1 MANATAEREYIF
13 NLETGKIELHFDKAE
28 YQSLSDEQ
36 KRLIKSNFLFSKYSS
51 AWVSRCKEPNLY
63 HAKQVAAKLG
73 FTQEQRQGERLSFSE
88 QVERQAERA
97 EHRAERF
104 EGYADNAERRAE
116 GLQKEFNSHRG
127 DIAFFT
133 QPIISGHSG
142 SQAFARR
149 REKIYNRYNK
159 GFEEYRKSEYFRDRA
174 ATAQNTADMKKFR
187 NPIYLDN
194 RIKECKKN
202 IRALEKN
209 IVHYEEIL
217 YSLENHTEDRQ
228 SVYAGKYTTEQ
239 VGGWIEDALER
250 IEAEMDKQG
259 YMENCLDE
267 IGGNRFSKENIKPGY
282 IVKMIRWGRCEI
294 LSAGPVNITFK
305 ILDGGAGGGVLTE
318 AYAAIAEIIKEK
330 EPVKAVIVNP
340 YKEGD
345 ILCKH
350 RPADNSIYRA
360 FQVVKVTK
368 TGVKIRGIEVENG
381 KPIANQFISDKAMQK
396 KIVKS
401 KYSDFVG
408 VYDDD
413 WQLHKYTVHAQ
424 EVVI

>member
-1 MANATAEREYIF
+1 MTNATDKKAYIF
-13 NLETGKIELHFDKAE
+13 NLETGKIELHFEKAE
-28 YQSLSDEQ
+28 YMSLSEEE
-36 KRLIKSNFLFSKYSS
+36 KKLIKSNFLFSRYSG
-51 AWVSRCKEPNLY
+51 AWVSRAKEPNLY
-63 HAKQVAAKLG
+63 HARQAAIKLG
-73 FTQEQRQGERLSFSE
+73 FTQEQKQGERLSFAE

-97 EHRAERF
+97 EARAERF
-104 EGYADNAERRAE
+104 ESYADNAERRAQ
-116 GLQKEFNSHRG
+116 GLQSEFNSYRG

-133 QPIISGHSG
+133 QPIIAGHSG

-149 REKIYNRYNK
+149 RERIYARYDK

-174 ATAQNTADMKKFR
+174 ATAQATADMKKFS

-202 IRALEKN
+202 IRAMEKN
-209 IVHYEEIL
+209 IIHYEEIL
-217 YSLENHTEDRQ
+217 FSLENHTEDRQ
-228 SVYAGKYTTEQ
+228 SLYYGCYTQEQ
-239 VGGWIEDALER
+239 VTGWIENQLER

-267 IGGNRFSKENIKPGY
+267 IGGIRFSKENIKPGY
-282 IVKMIRWGRCEI
+282 IVKVRYSAHCEVI
-294 LSAGPVNITFK
+294 STGPVNITYK
-305 ILDGGAGGGVLTE
+305 ILTGGAAGMVLT
-318 AYAAIAEIIKEK
+318 APYAEINEIVEAREPEK
-330 EPVKAVIVNP
+330 PAKIENP

-360 FQVVKVTK
+360 FQVVRVTK
-368 TGVKIRGIEVENG
+368 TGVKIQRIEVENG
-381 KPIANQFISDKAMQK
+381 KPIANQFISDKVMQK

-401 KYSDFVG
+401 KFSDFVG

-413 WQLHKYTVHAQ
+413 WQLHKYTV
-424 EVVI
+424 

>member
-1 MANATAEREYIF
+1 MTTATTEKSYIF

-28 YQSLSDEQ
+28 YQSLPEAT
-36 KRLIKSNFLFSKYSS
+36 KKELKSAFLFSGRTG
-51 AWVSRCKEPNLY
+51 AWVSRSKEPNLY
-63 HAKQVAAKLG
+63 RPKQVAAKLG
-73 FTQEQRQGERLSFSE
+73 FTQEQRQGERLSFAE

-97 EHRAERF
+97 EARAERF

-133 QPIISGHSG
+133 QPIIAGHSG

-149 REKIYNRYNK
+149 RERIYARYDK

-174 ATAQNTADMKKFR
+174 ATAQNTADMKKFS
-187 NPIYLDN
+187 NPVYLDN

-202 IRALEKN
+202 IRAMEKN

-217 YSLENHTEDRQ
+217 YSLENHSEGKPSSYIDR
-228 SVYAGKYTTEQ
+228 YTVEQ
-239 VGGWIEDALER
+239 VNQWIENQLER

-267 IGGNRFSKENIKPGY
+267 IGGIAFSQENVKPGY
-282 IVKMIRWGRCEI
+282 IVRMIRWGRCEI
-294 LSAGPVNITFK
+294 ISTGPVNVTFK
-305 ILDGGAGGGVLTE
+305 ILDGGASGGVLTE
-318 AYAAIAEIIKEK
+318 AYAAIAEIIEAKEVENK
-330 EPVKAVIVNP
+330 IENP
-340 YKEGD
+340 FKEGD

-360 FQVVKVTK
+360 YQVVKVTK
-368 TGVKIRGIEVENG
+368 TGVKIQQIAVENG
-381 KPIANQFISDKAMQK
+381 KPLPGQFTGEKAKQK
-396 KIVKS
+396 KVVKS
-401 KYSDFVG
+401 KWSDWVG

-413 WQLHKYTVHAQ
+413 WQLHKYTV
-424 EVVI
+424 